1 MSSVSTRV
9 PDLDTTA
16 AWLRALAAANGW
28 LANLADLI
36 ASGPLKDPAGISAW
50 LRALAVSNAWCAT
63 LATIM
68 EEESS
73 IAQEVIDAS
82 RAALDSLPPG
92 PERERLAAALATLD
106 ATIGD

>member
-1 MSSVSTRV
+1 MSSTVQV
-9 PDLDTTA
+9 PDLDTTT

-28 LANLADLI
+28 LANLSDMI
-36 ASGPLKDPAGISAW
+36 VSGSIKDPAGTAQW

-68 EEESS
+68 EEESAV
-73 IAQEVIDAS
+73 AQEVIDAS

-92 PERERLAAALATLD
+92 PERERLATALAALD
-106 ATIGD
+106 ATIGG